1 MASVS
6 VNWLAVIVTAVISMA
21 VGAAWYSPL
30 LFSKRWMSIMAKDR
44 GEPVTMGEGVAKLY
58 IINFVG
64 AFLLAYILARFVGY
78 RGAASLGQG
87 ALTGIMAWVG
97 FVITTSLGGILFE
110 RRPFGLYAINNAFH
124 FVTMAIGGAVLAV
137 WR

>member
-1 MASVS
+1 MPSVS
-6 VNWLAVIVTAVISMA
+6 VNWPAVIVAALISMG
-21 VGAAWYSPL
+21 VGALWYSPV
-30 LFSKRWMSIMAKDR
+30 LFANRWKTIMAKDR
-44 GEPVTMGEGVAKLY
+44 GEPATMGDGVAKLY
-58 IINFVG
+58 IVNFVG

-78 RGAASLGQG
+78 RGAQSLGQG

-110 RRPFGLYAINNAFH
+110 RRPFGLYVINNAFH
-124 FVTMAIGGAVLAV
+124 FVALAIGGAVLAV